1 MRIDPFIT
9 AYEVSATYN
18 DSALFQRS
26 CRQPPRSSRLLL
38 PMSLHRYF
46 PPPPL
51 ALAIHP
57 LPTSRPK
64 GTNKDKD
71 DKTKANLQAKA
82 DKEEQDQKE
91 QGGKANKCTP
101 AKCNNANAKIK
112 DGNVLTP
119 ISPGSN
125 LPEPPTSALGAVI
138 SDNDKEADAKKS
150 QPEQKDK
157 DQIDINDSTPST
169 SKLTGQISEALAEK
183 KDDGAEHIDKEP
195 DHELEPL
202 ILLSPA
208 PNRPLRT
215 RLDLPP
221 SVVYP
226 PVNTDPRGA
235 YHKYAKAVGAEVIFV
250 DVTKDGWLTQQW
262 KERNER
268 EALKRLT
275 GEWEKELQKEIEKE
289 RKRAIKK
296 TVPKTSEGILL
307 DLWNELVEANNHEV
321 SYA

>member
-1 MRIDPFIT
+1 MRHDSSV
-9 AYEVSATYN
+9 AVYKVSAAYYGN
-18 DSALFQRS
+18 ALFQKS
-26 CRQPPRSSRLLL
+26 CRQPSRTSRVL

-57 LPTSRPK
+57 APTSRPK
-64 GTNKDKD
+64 VTNKDKHV
-71 DKTKANLQAKA
+71 KAKVNLQAKA
-82 DKEEQDQKE
+82 DKEKQDQKE
-91 QGGKANKCTP
+91 QGGKADKCTP
-101 AKCNNANAKIK
+101 TKCDAIAKIK
-112 DGNVLTP
+112 DGAVLTP

-125 LPEPPTSALGAVI
+125 LPEPPTSALGAVV

-150 QPEQKDK
+150 QPEQKDN
-157 DQIDINDSTPST
+157 DQIDINDSTSNT
-169 SKLTGQISEALAEK
+169 SKLTDQVPEALAEK
-183 KDDGAEHIDKEP
+183 KDDGSEHIHKETDLEP
-195 DHELEPL
+195 EPL

-208 PNRPLRT
+208 PYRPLRT
-215 RLDLPP
+215 RLDLHP

-235 YHKYAKAVGAEVIFV
+235 YHKYAKAVGAEVIYV

-289 RKRAIKK
+289 RKRVIKK

-307 DLWNELVEANNHEV
+307 NLWNELVEANNHEV
-321 SYA
+321 RDA